1 MNKKKGF
8 MAILITAALLFLT
21 QGCFWGYHGDRDDY
35 HYRDGYGHHG
45 DWGEHHYRRQ
55 RKQYEVRMKKMA
67 AGTLLTELIYSSSR
81 ERLEGVTSSYVMAFF
96 NKKVEQ
102 VMKKNYRKSKPTKSN
117 TMSLSKNDWCW
128 YDPSCFS
135 LRCDD
140 ACYCQAEQMVL
151 RDQQSSRCK
160 GHYFSQPS

>member
-1 MNKKKGF
+1 MEKKKGF

-67 AGTLLTELIYSSSR
+67 AGTLLTELTYS
-81 ERLEGVTSSYVMAFF
+81 
-96 NKKVEQ
+96 
-102 VMKKNYRKSKPTKSN
+102 
-117 TMSLSKNDWCW
+117 
-128 YDPSCFS
+128 
-135 LRCDD
+135 
-140 ACYCQAEQMVL
+140 
-151 RDQQSSRCK
+151 
-160 GHYFSQPS
+160 